1 MSLQVSALPTSM
13 KVAKEDRNRRSANFH
28 PSIWGDRFL
37 YYASNSV
44 ESDDWEKQQKLKHE
58 IKKML
63 LAEVNKPAQKL
74 ELIDAIQRLG
84 VSYHFETEIDQVLDQ
99 IYQHHQHINFRDD
112 NDDLYFISLEFRLL
126 RQQGYRI
133 SCDVFNKFK
142 DNNGNFGAFLEEDI
156 RGMLSLYEATHLRV
170 HGETILDEALLFSTT
185 HLESMAAK
193 LSTPLAAQVKH
204 ALNRPLRRGL
214 PRPEARHCMTI
225 YQEEPSHNEVLLTFA
240 KLDFNSLQKQ
250 YQKELSGIYQWWKDL
265 GLASKLPYV
274 RDRVVELY
282 FWIVGVYFEPEYELA
297 RRLLTKVTA
306 TTSVIDDTYDVYGT
320 VDELELFTSAVER
333 WNTSAVD
340 QLPDYMQIIYAM
352 LLDIYH
358 EMETEMAPK
367 GKLYRVHY
375 AKESM
380 KTLVRNYFIE
390 AKWYH
395 ENYVPTMDEYMTV
408 ALVTS
413 TYQMLATNS
422 FVGMGDVATKEAFEW
437 SVSNPKLLRA
447 ASVICRL
454 MDDIA
459 SHKFE
464 QKRGHAASA
473 VECFQKQYGATE
485 EAAYKEF
492 RKQITD
498 AWKDLNEE
506 LLLPTALP
514 MPLPVRILNFSRVI
528 DVVYKDGDG
537 YSEAQTY
544 LKDYIASLFIDPVS
558 I

>member
-1 MSLQVSALPTSM
+1 MAFQVSALPTSM
-13 KVAKEDRNRRSANFH
+13 KVAKEGTNRRSANYH

-37 YYASNSV
+37 SYASNSV

-84 VSYHFETEIDQVLDQ
+84 VSYHFETEIDQLLDQ
-99 IYQHHQHINFRDD
+99 IYQLHQHINFRDD

-142 DNNGNFGAFLEEDI
+142 DNNGNFGASLEEDI

-214 PRPEARHCMTI
+214 PRPEARHYMTI

-297 RRLLTKVTA
+297 RRLLTKVIA

-333 WNTSAVD
+333 WNTSAME
-340 QLPDYMQIIYAM
+340 QLPNYMQVIYAT
-352 LLDIYH
+352 LLGVYH
-358 EMETEMAPK
+358 EMETEMASK

-375 AKESM
+375 AKEAM

-390 AKWYH
+390 AKWYN
-395 ENYVPTMDEYMTV
+395 ENYVPTMDEYMAV
-408 ALVTS
+408 ALITNG
-413 TYQMLATNS
+413 YLMLGINS

-437 SVSNPKLLRA
+437 SASNPKLLM
-447 ASVICRL
+447 ASSAICRL
-454 MDDIA
+454 MDDIV

-464 QKRGHAASA
+464 QKRGHVASGI
-473 VECFQKQYGATE
+473 ECFWKQYDATE
-485 EAAYKEF
+485 EEACKEL

-498 AWKDLNEE
+498 AWKDINEE
-506 LLLPTALP
+506 LLRPTAFP
-514 MPLPVRILNFSRVI
+514 MPLLVRILNFARAMDVI
-528 DVVYKDGDG
+528 YKDDDG
-537 YSEAQTY
+537 YVHAHIY
-544 LKDYIASLFIDPVS
+544 LKDYIASLFIDPVP